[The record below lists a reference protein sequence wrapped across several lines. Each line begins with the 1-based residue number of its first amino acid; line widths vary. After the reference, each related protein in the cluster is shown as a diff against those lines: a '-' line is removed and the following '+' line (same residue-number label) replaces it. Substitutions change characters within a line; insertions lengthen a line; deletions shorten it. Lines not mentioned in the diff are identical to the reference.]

1 MILAKK
7 LVKVGNEFG
16 ATTGRPRRCGWIDIP
31 ALKYAIHINGVTKL
45 MMMKADVLSGI
56 NKIKACIG
64 YTNSDGK
71 KIDYLPFEN
80 SDNLKPIYKEIE
92 GWKEDLTNLNDLNK
106 APQALHNY
114 INWLEKTL
122 ETPITIV
129 SVGPN
134 RTQTLHK

>member
-1 MILAKK
+1 
-7 LVKVGNEFG
+7 
-16 ATTGRPRRCGWIDIP
+16 
-31 ALKYAIHINGVTKL
+31 

-64 YTNSDGK
+64 YTNNDGK

-92 GWKEDLTNLNDLNK
+92 GWKEDLTNLNDLDN

>member
-1 MILAKK
+1 
-7 LVKVGNEFG
+7 
-16 ATTGRPRRCGWIDIP
+16 
-31 ALKYAIHINGVTKL
+31 
-45 MMMKADVLSGI
+45 MKADVLSGI

-114 INWLEKTL
+114 IDWLEKTL